1 MSDDITK
8 AAQDGADANLDE
20 FKPRTEDEIRQSVI
34 TEFELDEEIDTDRID
49 KLVKKEV
56 EYEKKF
62 STVLRQKQDYRDKF
76 KREGETKTQ
85 YIQRMKDAGLDPE
98 TGQPLKKDLTSDD
111 IDKRLDEKLDNR
123 LFERGLDS
131 LKISDEVKKELRDYC
146 KFKKVS
152 LEEGLNSSFIQ
163 SLISDE
169 DREAMNESASLMG
182 GRIARSAITKVKEPD
197 KANFDLKTKDGRTA
211 YSDACLKYKNSLIGG

>member
-76 KREGETKTQ
+76 KQEGET
-85 YIQRMKDAGLDPE
+85 IQRMKDAGLDPE

-152 LEEGLNSSFIQ
+152 LEEGLESSFIQ
-163 SLISDE
+163 SLISEE